1 MYHAEEGVELG
12 EGALETLGNVSGGD
26 MRKAI
31 TTLQSAFRLNGSPV
45 IPQTIMD
52 VAGTIPKDVAE
63 SLVENCKMAPFQ
75 KVQECVE
82 NILADGFPAQEILL
96 KIQGLVLTDTS
107 IGENARAKILIK
119 LAEADKELVDGS
131 DEYLQILSL
140 ASYIQQTLTAA

>member
-1 MYHAEEGVELG
+1 
-12 EGALETLGNVSGGD
+12 LETLGNVSGGD

-31 TTLQSAFRLNGSPV
+31 TTLQSAFRLKGSPV
-45 IPQTIMD
+45 NCQTIMD

-63 SLVENCKMAPFQ
+63 TLLENCKMAPFQ
-75 KVQECVE
+75 KVQVCVE

-96 KIQGLVLTDTS
+96 KIQGLVLSDTS
-107 IGENARAKILIK
+107 ISENARAKVLMK

-140 ASYIQQTLTAA
+140 ASYIQQTFTAA

>member
-1 MYHAEEGVELG
+1 
-12 EGALETLGNVSGGD
+12 
-26 MRKAI
+26 
-31 TTLQSAFRLNGSPV
+31 
-45 IPQTIMD
+45 MD

-96 KIQGLVLTDTS
+96 KVQSLILTDTS